1 MKKNKKCNSC
11 KKKIDKD
18 ARTAWREVAPVFLH
32 RSLPYK
38 LICQYST
45 ISFHQLTFTN
55 SFTILQLCII
65 FKLVVENIPLE
76 DVNTRLPSYFIIL
89 HLPSYNIC
97 QTVNTQSPPTQYF
110 LVLENGENLLLHR
123 MQCLV
128 IAVFL
133 LSVLSSNAKS
143 FM

>member
-1 MKKNKKCNSC
+1 MPEQ
-11 KKKIDKD
+11 
-18 ARTAWREVAPVFLH
+18 REERWRLFFYTAHYHTNWSV
-32 RSLPYK
+32 
-38 LICQYST
+38 ST
-45 ISFHQLTFTN
+45 RPSHFTN
-55 SFTILQLCII
+55 LPLPTHFTILQLCII
-65 FKLVVENIPLE
+65 FKLVVENIPKMSIL
-76 DVNTRLPSYFIIL
+76 DYLIPSYFIIL

-133 LSVLSSNAKS
+133 LSVLSSNAKP
-143 FM
+143 FI